1 MTSQVD
7 RIERDGDAGE
17 PRFGLPSYPLGDK
30 DFCREMV
37 HGFACASGDCSTHN
51 CIDSN
56 SCAGSIGWTAGHDGN
71 RRAQCGFSEA
81 RPRNRADSRK
91 PSDLQVHR
99 RSAGNYAIAF
109 FHAQQNETQLTP
121 GLFGKPTQGYG
132 FSNNAAGSFGPPN
145 FTAAAF
151 AYDGHPAPSPT
162 GAVFML
168 AVMPARR
175 WRGTTAT
182 SAPVG

>member
-17 PRFGLPSYPLGDK
+17 PRFGLPSYPSGDK
-30 DFCREMV
+30 ASQATCRV
-37 HGFACASGDCSTHN
+37 TGV
-51 CIDSN
+51 
-56 SCAGSIGWTAGHDGN
+56 
-71 RRAQCGFSEA
+71 
-81 RPRNRADSRK
+81 P
-91 PSDLQVHR
+91 
-99 RSAGNYAIAF
+99 AGNYAIAF

-168 AVMPARR
+168 AVMSARR

-182 SAPVG
+182 SAPAG